1 MTVAASAPLPH
12 GTRLGRYVIDDALG
26 TGAKATVYRARDV
39 ETDGPVALKRA
50 SAPREDG
57 RWEIEARLLAELS
70 HPGLASL
77 VDHFEE
83 PPGIYN
89 IVMRLVDG
97 IDLARL
103 LWDQGTPGLPVRDVL
118 RWLGQVC
125 EALQYLH
132 DQQVVHGDVKPR
144 NLVRGHDRVVVVDL
158 GVATRL
164 GRGGESAQGGT
175 PRFMAPEVFA
185 GDAVSPRSDVFS
197 IAASAWNMI
206 TGTPP
211 AYGEDR
217 TLDGIPGATPEL
229 ERALRGGLAF
239 KPEDRIESA
248 AALSAAIGAL
258 GDAEQGASLAVSLA
272 RPGLRR
278 PLLEATVQAAAGVF
292 EAASASI
299 AIAEPSDGHLRYVAA
314 WGAGASQVVGIELA
328 PGHGIAAATAES
340 GKAQIV
346 PQCRSDPR
354 FASEVATSTGYVPHT
369 MLVLP
374 LRRDGAVVGV
384 LSLLDRRGGNAYGA
398 DDVPRGELFA
408 ELAAASLA

>member
-1 MTVAASAPLPH
+1 
-12 GTRLGRYVIDDALG
+12 
-26 TGAKATVYRARDV
+26 
-39 ETDGPVALKRA
+39 
-50 SAPREDG
+50 
-57 RWEIEARLLAELS
+57 
-70 HPGLASL
+70 
-77 VDHFEE
+77 
-83 PPGIYN
+83 
-89 IVMRLVDG
+89 MRLVDG

-144 NLVRGHDRVVVVDL
+144 NVVRGPDRVVVVDL
-158 GVATRL
+158 GVAIRL

-229 ERALRGGLAF
+229 EQALRAGLAF

-248 AALSAAIGAL
+248 AALSAAIGAARRRRA
-258 GDAEQGASLAVSLA
+258 GRLA
-272 RPGLRR
+272 RGEPRTSR
-278 PLLEATVQAAAGVF
+278 AQAPAA
-292 EAASASI
+292 
-299 AIAEPSDGHLRYVAA
+299 
-314 WGAGASQVVGIELA
+314 
-328 PGHGIAAATAES
+328 
-340 GKAQIV
+340 
-346 PQCRSDPR
+346 
-354 FASEVATSTGYVPHT
+354 
-369 MLVLP
+369 
-374 LRRDGAVVGV
+374 
-384 LSLLDRRGGNAYGA
+384 
-398 DDVPRGELFA
+398 
-408 ELAAASLA
+408 

>member
-1 MTVAASAPLPH
+1 MTVAASAPLAH

-26 TGAKATVYRARDV
+26 SGAKATVYRARDV
-39 ETDGPVALKRA
+39 ETDGPVAIKRA
-50 SAPREDG
+50 SAPGDDG

-144 NLVRGHDRVVVVDL
+144 NVVRGPDRVVVVDL
-158 GVATRL
+158 GVAIRL

-217 TLDGIPGATPEL
+217 DARRDPRRHAGARASTPRRIGIQA
-229 ERALRGGLAF
+229 RGS
-239 KPEDRIESA
+239 DR
-248 AALSAAIGAL
+248 
-258 GDAEQGASLAVSLA
+258 VS
-272 RPGLRR
+272 RR
-278 PLLEATVQAAAGVF
+278 PVGRDRRPRRRRAG
-292 EAASASI
+292 
-299 AIAEPSDGHLRYVAA
+299 
-314 WGAGASQVVGIELA
+314 
-328 PGHGIAAATAES
+328 
-340 GKAQIV
+340 
-346 PQCRSDPR
+346 R
-354 FASEVATSTGYVPHT
+354 FA
-369 MLVLP
+369 
-374 LRRDGAVVGV
+374 
-384 LSLLDRRGGNAYGA
+384 
-398 DDVPRGELFA
+398 RGEPRTSRA
-408 ELAAASLA
+408 QAPAA